1 MVVGEVDAGL
11 GEGAG
16 GGGEAGVEELG
27 AEAHGEHLGLGVAEA
42 DVVLDEAG
50 LAVGDHQAGVED
62 ALEGGAAAGHLG
74 EGRADDA
81 VEGGLGDL
89 GVMTG
94 AGE

>member
-16 GGGEAGVEELG
+16 GGGEAGVEELR
-27 AEAHGEHLGLGVAEA
+27 AEAHGEDLGLGVAEA

-50 LAVGDHQAGVED
+50 LAVGDHQAGVEH
-62 ALEGGAAAGHLG
+62 ALEGGAAAGISARV
-74 EGRADDA
+74 GRTMRSRAA
-81 VEGGLGDL
+81 RVTS
-89 GVMTG
+89 GVITG